1 MKYKKRKE
9 VCHGKFGDIP
19 PIHWVCKYEYMSNI
33 GQKPELGIPNPCAV
47 KDNEFMSP
55 AVSAE
60 GTNLWR

>member
-1 MKYKKRKE
+1 MKYKK
-9 VCHGKFGDIP
+9 GK
-19 PIHWVCKYEYMSNI
+19 KYVMESSVTFPQSTESANMNMSNV